1 VSYLT
6 PVRGGGIVEMEITP
20 KDNTINIDAYVNN
33 INEKQKAENTA
44 DKPDTSAARTDT
56 VNISDAA
63 KEIQE
68 VRKQLDDIPEV
79 RTEKVEQLKNQI
91 ENGTYE
97 IKSEEIAEKMLKDSL
112 LNDLF

>member
-1 VSYLT
+1 
-6 PVRGGGIVEMEITP
+6 MEITP
-20 KDNTINIDAYVNN
+20 NDNTINIDAYVNN
-33 INEKQKAENTA
+33 INDKQKAENTS
-44 DKPDTSAARTDT
+44 DKAEKNVAKTDT

-68 VRKQLDDIPEV
+68 VRKELDNIPEV
-79 RTEKVEQLKNQI
+79 RAEKVEQLKNQI

>member
-1 VSYLT
+1 VWRK
-6 PVRGGGIVEMEITP
+6 VDMEITP
-20 KDNTINIDAYVNN
+20 NDNTINIDAYVNN
-33 INEKQKAENTA
+33 INDKQKAENTS
-44 DKPDTSAARTDT
+44 DKAENNVVKTDT

-68 VRKQLDDIPEV
+68 VRKELDNIPEV
-79 RTEKVEQLKNQI
+79 RAEKVEQLKNQI

>member
-1 VSYLT
+1 M
-6 PVRGGGIVEMEITP
+6 PVGSGGMVDMEITP
-20 KDNTINIDAYVNN
+20 NDNTINIDAYVNN
-33 INEKQKAENTA
+33 INDKQKAENTS
-44 DKPDTSAARTDT
+44 DKAETNVAKTDT

-68 VRKQLDDIPEV
+68 VRKELDNIPEV
-79 RTEKVEQLKNQI
+79 RAEKVEQLKNQI

-97 IKSEEIAEKMLKDSL
+97 IKPEEIAEKMLKDSL

>member
-1 VSYLT
+1 
-6 PVRGGGIVEMEITP
+6 MEITP
-20 KDNTINIDAYVNN
+20 NDNTINIDAYVNN
-33 INEKQKAENTA
+33 INDKLKAENTSEKA
-44 DKPDTSAARTDT
+44 EKNVAKTDT

-68 VRKQLDDIPEV
+68 VRKELDNIPDV
-79 RTEKVEQLKNQI
+79 RADKVEQLKNQI

-112 LNDLF
+112 LNDLS

>member
-1 VSYLT
+1 
-6 PVRGGGIVEMEITP
+6 MEINP
-20 KDNTINIDAYVNN
+20 NDNTINIDAYVNN
-33 INEKQKAENTA
+33 ISDKQKTENTS
-44 DKPDTSAARTDT
+44 DKTNKNVAKTDT

-68 VRKQLDDIPEV
+68 VRKELDKIPDV
-79 RTEKVEQLKNQI
+79 RTDKVEQLKNQI

>member
-1 VSYLT
+1 MVD
-6 PVRGGGIVEMEITP
+6 MEITP
-20 KDNTINIDAYVNN
+20 NDNTINIDAYVNN
-33 INEKQKAENTA
+33 INDKQKAENTS
-44 DKPDTSAARTDT
+44 DKAETNVAKTDT

-68 VRKQLDDIPEV
+68 VRKELDNIPEV
-79 RTEKVEQLKNQI
+79 RAEKVEQLKNQI

>member
-1 VSYLT
+1 
-6 PVRGGGIVEMEITP
+6 MEINSN
-20 KDNTINIDAYVNN
+20 DNTINIDAYVNN
-33 INEKQKAENTA
+33 ISDKQKAENTS
-44 DKPDTSAARTDT
+44 DKAEKNVAKTDT

-68 VRKQLDDIPEV
+68 VRKELDNIPEV
-79 RTEKVEQLKNQI
+79 RAEKVEQLKNQI

>member
-1 VSYLT
+1 
-6 PVRGGGIVEMEITP
+6 MEINPT
-20 KDNTINIDAYVNN
+20 DNTINIDAYINN
-33 INEKQKAENTA
+33 ISDKHKAENTS
-44 DKPDTSAARTDT
+44 DKAEKNAAKTDT
-56 VNISDAA
+56 VHISDAA

-68 VRKQLDDIPEV
+68 VRKELDNIPDV
-79 RTEKVEQLKNQI
+79 RADKVEQLKNQI

>member
-1 VSYLT
+1 
-6 PVRGGGIVEMEITP
+6 MEITP
-20 KDNTINIDAYVNN
+20 NDNTINIDAYVNN
-33 INEKQKAENTA
+33 INDKQKAENTSEKA
-44 DKPDTSAARTDT
+44 EKNVAKTDT

-68 VRKQLDDIPEV
+68 VRRELDNVPDV
-79 RTEKVEQLKNQI
+79 RAEKVEQLKNQI

>member
-1 VSYLT
+1 VWRK
-6 PVRGGGIVEMEITP
+6 VDMEITP
-20 KDNTINIDAYVNN
+20 NDNTINIDAYVNN
-33 INEKQKAENTA
+33 INDKQKAENTSDKA
-44 DKPDTSAARTDT
+44 DKNVAKTDT

-68 VRKQLDDIPEV
+68 VRKELDNIPEV
-79 RTEKVEQLKNQI
+79 RAEKVEQLKNQI

>member
-1 VSYLT
+1 
-6 PVRGGGIVEMEITP
+6 MEITP
-20 KDNTINIDAYVNN
+20 NDNTINIDAYVNN
-33 INEKQKAENTA
+33 INDKQKAENTS
-44 DKPDTSAARTDT
+44 DKAEKNVAKTDT

-68 VRKQLDDIPEV
+68 VRKELDNIPEV
-79 RTEKVEQLKNQI
+79 RAEKVEQLKNQI

-112 LNDLF
+112 LNDLL

>member
-1 VSYLT
+1 
-6 PVRGGGIVEMEITP
+6 MEITP
-20 KDNTINIDAYVNN
+20 NDNTINIDAYVNN
-33 INEKQKAENTA
+33 IDDKQKTEKTPEKAENTA
-44 DKPDTSAARTDT
+44 AKTDT

-68 VRKQLDDIPEV
+68 VRKELDNIPEV
-79 RTEKVEQLKNQI
+79 RAEKVEQLKNQI

>member
-1 VSYLT
+1 
-6 PVRGGGIVEMEITP
+6 MEITP
-20 KDNTINIDAYVNN
+20 NDNTINIDSYVNN
-33 INEKQKAENTA
+33 IDDKQKAENTS
-44 DKPDTSAARTDT
+44 DKAEKNVAKTDT

-68 VRKQLDDIPEV
+68 VRKELDNIPEV
-79 RTEKVEQLKNQI
+79 RAEKVEQLKNQI

>member
-1 VSYLT
+1 M
-6 PVRGGGIVEMEITP
+6 PVGSGGMVDMEITP
-20 KDNTINIDAYVNN
+20 NDNTINIDAYVNN
-33 INEKQKAENTA
+33 INDKQKAENTS
-44 DKPDTSAARTDT
+44 DKAETNVAKTDT

-68 VRKQLDDIPEV
+68 VRKELDNIPEV
-79 RTEKVEQLKNQI
+79 RAEKVEQLKNQI

>member
-1 VSYLT
+1 
-6 PVRGGGIVEMEITP
+6 MEINSN
-20 KDNTINIDAYVNN
+20 DNTINIDAYVNN
-33 INEKQKAENTA
+33 IGDKQKAENTS
-44 DKPDTSAARTDT
+44 DKAEKNVAKTDT

-68 VRKQLDDIPEV
+68 VREELDNIPDV
-79 RTEKVEQLKNQI
+79 RADKVEQLKNQI

>member
-1 VSYLT
+1 
-6 PVRGGGIVEMEITP
+6 MEINSN
-20 KDNTINIDAYVNN
+20 DNTINIDAYVNN
-33 INEKQKAENTA
+33 IDDKQKAKNTSDNA
-44 DKPDTSAARTDT
+44 EKNVAKTDT

-68 VRKQLDDIPEV
+68 VRKELDNIPYV
-79 RTEKVEQLKNQI
+79 RADKVEQLKNQI

>member
-1 VSYLT
+1 
-6 PVRGGGIVEMEITP
+6 MEITP
-20 KDNTINIDAYVNN
+20 NDNTINIDAYVNN
-33 INEKQKAENTA
+33 INDKQKAENTSDKA
-44 DKPDTSAARTDT
+44 DKNVAKTDT

-68 VRKQLDDIPEV
+68 VRKELDNIPEV
-79 RTEKVEQLKNQI
+79 RAEKVEQLKNQI

>member
-1 VSYLT
+1 
-6 PVRGGGIVEMEITP
+6 MEINP
-20 KDNTINIDAYVNN
+20 NDNTINIDAYVNN
-33 INEKQKAENTA
+33 ISDKQKTENTS
-44 DKPDTSAARTDT
+44 DKTNKNVVKTDT

-68 VRKQLDDIPEV
+68 VRKELDKIPDV
-79 RTEKVEQLKNQI
+79 RADKVEQLKNQI

>member
-1 VSYLT
+1 
-6 PVRGGGIVEMEITP
+6 MEITP
-20 KDNTINIDAYVNN
+20 NDNTINIDAYVNN
-33 INEKQKAENTA
+33 INDKQKAENTSEKA
-44 DKPDTSAARTDT
+44 EKNVAKTDT

-68 VRKQLDDIPEV
+68 VRKELDNIPDV
-79 RTEKVEQLKNQI
+79 RAEKVEQLKNQI

-97 IKSEEIAEKMLKDSL
+97 VKSEEIAEKMLKDSL

>member
-1 VSYLT
+1 
-6 PVRGGGIVEMEITP
+6 MEITP

-33 INEKQKAENTA
+33 IDDKKKVENTPDKAENN
-44 DKPDTSAARTDT
+44 AAKTDT

-68 VRKQLDDIPEV
+68 VRKQLDAIPDV

-97 IKSEEIAEKMLKDSL
+97 VKSEEIADKMLREAL
-112 LNDLF
+112 FNDI

>member
-1 VSYLT
+1 
-6 PVRGGGIVEMEITP
+6 MEITP
-20 KDNTINIDAYVNN
+20 SDKTINIDAYVNN
-33 INEKQKAENTA
+33 INDKQKAENTS
-44 DKPDTSAARTDT
+44 DKAEKNVAKTDT

-68 VRKQLDDIPEV
+68 VRKELDNIPEV
-79 RTEKVEQLKNQI
+79 RAEKVEQLKNQI

>member
-1 VSYLT
+1 
-6 PVRGGGIVEMEITP
+6 MEITP
-20 KDNTINIDAYVNN
+20 NDNTINIDSYVNN
-33 INEKQKAENTA
+33 VNDKQKAENTS
-44 DKPDTSAARTDT
+44 DKAEKNVAKTDT

-68 VRKQLDDIPEV
+68 VRKELDNIPDV
-79 RTEKVEQLKNQI
+79 RADKVEQLKNQI
-91 ENGTYE
+91 EDGTYE

>member
-1 VSYLT
+1 VGRK
-6 PVRGGGIVEMEITP
+6 VDMEITP
-20 KDNTINIDAYVNN
+20 NDNKINIDAYVNN
-33 INEKQKAENTA
+33 INDKQKAENTS
-44 DKPDTSAARTDT
+44 DKAEKNITKTDT

-68 VRKQLDDIPEV
+68 VRKELDNIPDV
-79 RTEKVEQLKNQI
+79 RAEKVEQLKNQI

>member
-1 VSYLT
+1 MPVSSE
-6 PVRGGGIVEMEITP
+6 GIVEMEINSN
-20 KDNTINIDAYVNN
+20 DNTINIDAYVNN
-33 INEKQKAENTA
+33 ISDKQKAEKTS
-44 DKPDTSAARTDT
+44 DKAEKNVAKTDT

-68 VRKQLDDIPEV
+68 VRRELDNIPDV
-79 RTEKVEQLKNQI
+79 RADKVEQLKNQI
-91 ENGTYE
+91 EDGTYE

>member
-1 VSYLT
+1 
-6 PVRGGGIVEMEITP
+6 MEINSN
-20 KDNTINIDAYVNN
+20 DNTINIDAYVNK
-33 INEKQKAENTA
+33 ISDKQQAENIS
-44 DKPDTSAARTDT
+44 DKVEKNVAKTDT

-68 VRKQLDDIPEV
+68 VRKELDNIPDV
-79 RTEKVEQLKNQI
+79 RADKVEQLKNQI

-112 LNDLF
+112 LNDLS